1 MASCLN
7 CPIPDC
13 ALLQLAGYHLWD
25 FITLQPCPESE
36 LLLATAGATSGAG
49 AAAATA
55 TTPRAGAVRR
65 AGAVTSTTMG
75 AAATGAGALNRA
87 VRHRLGNSTGVVGA
101 TSAKA
106 AADSDA
112 TDTGGADGAVG
123 GDLLEEASS
132 VVYGE
137 VGGVTAEED
146 AAAAAAAVADLAAAA
161 TDAAAN
167 GDANPFASGPG
178 YYGTEPPVEFNMRT
192 FDAMITM

>member
-65 AGAVTSTTMG
+65 ASTTMRAG
-75 AAATGAGALNRA
+75 ATGAGALSRA

-101 TSAKA
+101 TSGKV
-106 AADSDA
+106 AADSGA
-112 TDTGGADGAVG
+112 TDTGGADGAAG
-123 GDLLEEASS
+123 GDLLEEAAS

-146 AAAAAAAVADLAAAA
+146 AAAAAAAVADLAAGA

-167 GDANPFASGPG
+167 GSANPFASGPG
-178 YYGTEPPVEFNMRT
+178 YYGAGPPVEFNLRT